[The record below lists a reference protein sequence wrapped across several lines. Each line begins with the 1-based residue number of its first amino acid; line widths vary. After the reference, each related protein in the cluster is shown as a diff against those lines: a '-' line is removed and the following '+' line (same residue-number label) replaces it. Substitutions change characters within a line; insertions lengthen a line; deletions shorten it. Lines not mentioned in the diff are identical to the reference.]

1 MSHQKLYILLV
12 NDYEVAT
19 YIPSTSSQQNV
30 KQTEVIQEEV
40 SPEVSKV
47 NHSVMNK
54 KRGNKIEFSQEK
66 KTQKKKKER
75 KKERKKIDSSF
86 ANRSRRLT
94 NLVNYNFIASSI
106 L

>member
-30 KQTEVIQEEV
+30 KQTEVIQEVV

-54 KRGNKIEFSQEK
+54 KRGNQIEFSPEK
-66 KTQKKKKER
+66 KTQKKKER
-75 KKERKKIDSSF
+75 KKE
-86 ANRSRRLT
+86 NR
-94 NLVNYNFIASSI
+94 FIICQPITPVDESC
-106 L
+106 